1 MATPSF
7 VNSER
12 HCSVRVGFQFEDG
25 EIHHGGGFGGLCVLG
40 AEPRR
45 LRELGAGWGAVHQD
59 GGEWDLL
66 WLVWARHW
74 LISLES
80 KRTSLVDREQIRYS
94 MTVRAGQ
101 VMTASSILTTVPGH
115 SQPARREAGGNGG
128 FRARIAHDITVP

>member
-59 GGEWDLL
+59 GGSGGLGFVISSPLAQEAVPRILFCTQRNTPIFICDSPLPR
-66 WLVWARHW
+66 LVVDQA
-74 LISLES
+74 
-80 KRTSLVDREQIRYS
+80 LVTLQKE
-94 MTVRAGQ
+94 T
-101 VMTASSILTTVPGH
+101 P
-115 SQPARREAGGNGG
+115 
-128 FRARIAHDITVP
+128 